1 MIAKYINVFKP
12 SAVREGITQAADNT
26 MSKGIEFYE
35 AVIKRVMDEGTITG
49 ESDRWRTYKHPDKP
63 DISVELNVGTGDTAV
78 YFDTDQG
85 SRAAAEISTDI
96 EMPRAGKELME
107 SEEVYRMG
115 GDEYYKDIDE
125 EITGG
130 VGSLEDWIKMKR
142 GYAAGGRV
150 GMWRGGMPKG
160 LAAALRT
167 IRGKFGKGAIHQA
180 DEVVVDGDI
189 YKAADPNRPPT
200 EVEIETKYEELMD
213 PEGGLPYYTIGEL
226 DNALVEARAYE
237 KEMFRQYKS
246 GELDKYVKPEVLE
259 ESRTAF
265 QNKINNQVEKTY
277 DDIAGG
283 SGFTGDDYKY
293 DAQILADGIAE
304 DLGLVWDNLSNER
317 QAQLYNTA
325 LARISKDMAMKRAL
339 RKASKP
345 TKTLEG
351 IEKTGTINISDPN
364 VAEEFA
370 RFMRETDSAGAKKID
385 QTVELMNFDPKG
397 RKKNAKGGRI
407 GLKSGGPAGGA
418 SAGGNYGGRRNPG
431 QTYGGSIF
439 SGGGPS
445 PNPNP
450 KPDDPGP
457 QVRIDPIRKNE
468 PARYGEIFNMPTDV
482 GLRALMANYGYLDA
496 TLALEDLI
504 KGDINP
510 TITGNVDFGPLN
522 LKGTYSDD
530 EQTLEAQFN
539 KGPFNATVNYNAITG
554 EPEYWAGYS
563 KAFKDGGEVN
573 LTVIEIPDISES
585 GVESLF
591 KRR

>member
-1 MIAKYINVFKP
+1 MNRRTFIQGLIGLASMPMIAKYINVFKP
-12 SAVREGITQAADNT
+12 AAVREGITQAADNT
-26 MSKGIEFYE
+26 MQKGIEFYE
-35 AVIKRVMDEGTITG
+35 AVIKRVIDEGTMVS
-49 ESDRWRTYKHPDKP
+49 ESDRTRRYIHPDKP
-63 DISVELNVGTGDTAV
+63 DINVELDLTSGDTAV
-78 YFDTDQG
+78 FFETDKG
-85 SRAAAEISTDI
+85 SRGMAGITTDM
-96 EMPRAGKELME
+96 EMGPGAPKELVE
-107 SEEVYRMG
+107 HEEVYRMG
-115 GDEYYKDIDE
+115 RGDDYYKDIDE

-130 VGSLEDWIKMKR
+130 VGSLEEWIKMKR
-142 GYAAGGRV
+142 GYAGGGRV
-150 GMWRGGMPKG
+150 GMWEGGSLDYLDLIGDELSADEWEGILQALGVYDERFLDYKKGGRVGMWKGGMPKG

-167 IRGKFGKGAIHQA
+167 IRAKFGKGAIHQA

-213 PEGGLPYYTIGEL
+213 PDGGLPYYTIGEL

-265 QNKINNQVEKTY
+265 QNKINNQLEKTY

-293 DAQILADGIAE
+293 DAQILADGIVE

-317 QAQLYNTA
+317 QAQIYNAA

-351 IEKTGTINISDPN
+351 IKETGTINISDPN

-370 RFMRETDSAGAKKID
+370 RFMREVDPKGAKKID

-397 RKKNAKGGRI
+397 RKKNAKGGHI
-407 GLKSGGPAGGA
+407 K
-418 SAGGNYGGRRNPG
+418 
-431 QTYGGSIF
+431 
-439 SGGGPS
+439 
-445 PNPNP
+445 
-450 KPDDPGP
+450 DD
-457 QVRIDPIRKNE
+457 
-468 PARYGEIFNMPTDV
+468 ADV
-482 GLRALMANYGYLDA
+482 SL
-496 TLALEDLI
+496 
-504 KGDINP
+504 
-510 TITGNVDFGPLN
+510 TI
-522 LKGTYSDD
+522 
-530 EQTLEAQFN
+530 
-539 KGPFNATVNYNAITG
+539 
-554 EPEYWAGYS
+554 
-563 KAFKDGGEVN
+563 
-573 LTVIEIPDISES
+573 IEIPDISES

>member
-1 MIAKYINVFKP
+1 MNRRAFIQGLIGLASMPMISKYINVFKP
-12 SAVREGITQAADNT
+12 AAVREGITQAADNT
-26 MSKGIEFYE
+26 MEKGIEFYE
-35 AVIKRVMDEGTITG
+35 AVIKRVIDEGKVVS
-49 ESDRWRTYKHPDKP
+49 ESDRTRRYIHPDKP
-63 DISVELNVGTGDTAV
+63 DINVEVNVGTGDTAV
-78 YFDTDQG
+78 YFETDMG
-85 SRAAAEISTDI
+85 SRAGAEITTDI

-130 VGSLEDWIKMKR
+130 VGSLENWIKMKR

-150 GMWRGGMPKG
+150 GMFRGGMPKG

-180 DEVVVDGDI
+180 DEVVIDGDI

-213 PEGGLPYYTIGEL
+213 PDGGLPYYTIGEL
-226 DNALVEARAYE
+226 DNALVEARAEY

-265 QNKINNQVEKTY
+265 QNKINNQLEKTY

-283 SGFTGDDYKY
+283 SGFSGDDYKY

-317 QAQLYNTA
+317 QAQLYNAA

-370 RFMRETDSAGAKKID
+370 RFMRETDPKGAKKID

-397 RKKNAKGGRI
+397 RKKNAKGGHI
-407 GLKSGGPAGGA
+407 K
-418 SAGGNYGGRRNPG
+418 
-431 QTYGGSIF
+431 
-439 SGGGPS
+439 
-445 PNPNP
+445 
-450 KPDDPGP
+450 DD
-457 QVRIDPIRKNE
+457 
-468 PARYGEIFNMPTDV
+468 ADV
-482 GLRALMANYGYLDA
+482 
-496 TLALEDLI
+496 
-504 KGDINP
+504 
-510 TITGNVDFGPLN
+510 
-522 LKGTYSDD
+522 S
-530 EQTLEAQFN
+530 
-539 KGPFNATVNYNAITG
+539 
-554 EPEYWAGYS
+554 
-563 KAFKDGGEVN
+563 
-573 LTVIEIPDISES
+573 LTVIEIPDISQS

>member
-1 MIAKYINVFKP
+1 MNRRAFIQGLIGLATMPMLSKYINVFKP
-12 SAVREGITQAADNT
+12 AAVREGITQAADNT

-49 ESDRWRTYKHPDKP
+49 ESDRVRTYKHPDKP

-85 SRAAAEISTDI
+85 SRAAAEISTAI

-125 EITGG
+125 EIRGG
-130 VGSLEDWIKMKR
+130 VGSLEEWIKMKR

-150 GMWRGGMPKG
+150 GMFRGGIPKG
-160 LAAALRT
+160 LAAALKI

-226 DNALVEARAYE
+226 DDALVEARAYE

-283 SGFTGDDYKY
+283 SGFTGNDYKY

-317 QAQLYNTA
+317 QAQLYNAA

-370 RFMRETDSAGAKKID
+370 RFMREVDPEGAKKID
-385 QTVELMNFDPKG
+385 QTVELTNFNPKG
-397 RKKNAKGGRI
+397 RKGNAKGGRI
-407 GLKSGGPAGGA
+407 GD
-418 SAGGNYGGRRNPG
+418 
-431 QTYGGSIF
+431 Q
-439 SGGGPS
+439 
-445 PNPNP
+445 
-450 KPDDPGP
+450 
-457 QVRIDPIRKNE
+457 
-468 PARYGEIFNMPTDV
+468 
-482 GLRALMANYGYLDA
+482 
-496 TLALEDLI
+496 
-504 KGDINP
+504 
-510 TITGNVDFGPLN
+510 
-522 LKGTYSDD
+522 
-530 EQTLEAQFN
+530 
-539 KGPFNATVNYNAITG
+539 
-554 EPEYWAGYS
+554 
-563 KAFKDGGEVN
+563 EVN

>member
-1 MIAKYINVFKP
+1 MNRRAFIQGLIGLASMPALSKYINVFKP

-35 AVIKRVMDEGTITG
+35 AVIKRVIDEGTIVS
-49 ESDRWRTYKHPDKP
+49 ESERTRRYIHPDKP
-63 DISVELNVGTGDTAV
+63 DINVELNVGTGDTAV
-78 YFDTDQG
+78 YFETDVG
-85 SRAAAEISTDI
+85 SRAGAEITSDI

-107 SEEVYRMG
+107 HEEVYRMG
-115 GDEYYKDIDE
+115 QADDYYKDVDE

-130 VGSLEDWIKMKR
+130 VSSLEEWIKRKR

-150 GMWRGGMPKG
+150 GMWKGGMPRG
-160 LAAALRT
+160 LMAALKT

-189 YKAADPNRPPT
+189 YKASDPNRPPT
-200 EVEIETKYEELMD
+200 ADEIETKYEALMD
-213 PEGGLPYYTIGEL
+213 PDGGLPYYTIGEL
-226 DNALVEARAYE
+226 DNALVEAKAYE

-265 QNKINNQVEKTY
+265 QNKINNQLEKTY

-317 QAQLYNTA
+317 QAQLYNAA

-345 TKTLEG
+345 TKTLEAMKAGKG
-351 IEKTGTINISDPN
+351 INMSDP
-364 VAEEFA
+364 VIAEEFA
-370 RFMRETDSAGAKKID
+370 RFMKETDPKGAKKVDEI
-385 QTVELMNFDPKG
+385 VELMNFDPKG
-397 RKKNAKGGRI
+397 RKKNAKGGHI
-407 GLKSGGPAGGA
+407 K
-418 SAGGNYGGRRNPG
+418 
-431 QTYGGSIF
+431 
-439 SGGGPS
+439 
-445 PNPNP
+445 
-450 KPDDPGP
+450 DD
-457 QVRIDPIRKNE
+457 
-468 PARYGEIFNMPTDV
+468 ADV
-482 GLRALMANYGYLDA
+482 
-496 TLALEDLI
+496 
-504 KGDINP
+504 
-510 TITGNVDFGPLN
+510 
-522 LKGTYSDD
+522 S
-530 EQTLEAQFN
+530 
-539 KGPFNATVNYNAITG
+539 
-554 EPEYWAGYS
+554 
-563 KAFKDGGEVN
+563 
-573 LTVIEIPDISES
+573 LTVIEIPDISQS

>member
-1 MIAKYINVFKP
+1 MNRRAFIQGLIGLATMPMISKYINVFKP
-12 SAVREGITQAADNT
+12 AAVREGITQAADNT
-26 MSKGIEFYE
+26 MEKGIEFYE
-35 AVIKRVMDEGTITG
+35 AVIKRVIDEGKVVS
-49 ESDRWRTYKHPDKP
+49 ESDRTRRYIHPDKP
-63 DISVELNVGTGDTAV
+63 DINVEVNVGTGDTAV
-78 YFDTDQG
+78 YFETDMG
-85 SRAAAEISTDI
+85 SRAGAEITTDI

-130 VGSLEDWIKMKR
+130 VGSLENWIKMKR

-150 GMWRGGMPKG
+150 GMFRGGMPKG

-180 DEVVVDGDI
+180 DEVVIDGDI

-213 PEGGLPYYTIGEL
+213 PDGGLPYYTIGEL
-226 DNALVEARAYE
+226 DNALVEARAEY

-265 QNKINNQVEKTY
+265 QNKINNQLEKTY

-283 SGFTGDDYKY
+283 SGFSGDDYKY

-317 QAQLYNTA
+317 QAQLYNAA
-325 LARISKDMAMKRAL
+325 LARISKDMALKRAL

-370 RFMRETDSAGAKKID
+370 RFMREVDPQGAKKID

-397 RKKNAKGGRI
+397 RKKNAKGGHI
-407 GLKSGGPAGGA
+407 K
-418 SAGGNYGGRRNPG
+418 
-431 QTYGGSIF
+431 
-439 SGGGPS
+439 
-445 PNPNP
+445 
-450 KPDDPGP
+450 DD
-457 QVRIDPIRKNE
+457 
-468 PARYGEIFNMPTDV
+468 ADV
-482 GLRALMANYGYLDA
+482 
-496 TLALEDLI
+496 
-504 KGDINP
+504 
-510 TITGNVDFGPLN
+510 
-522 LKGTYSDD
+522 S
-530 EQTLEAQFN
+530 
-539 KGPFNATVNYNAITG
+539 
-554 EPEYWAGYS
+554 
-563 KAFKDGGEVN
+563 
-573 LTVIEIPDISES
+573 LTVIEIPDISQS